1 MSIFYFSTCLQ
12 RQADKKDLLG
22 LFVAGATCMGG
33 GCCLYAVL
41 QDRCCRWNCPRGA
54 IPSGGEA
61 HGSEALLFFF
71 LFLFFG
77 SWLWCWTRFF
87 MALDARKCLW
97 SNQLFRQQ
105 QPSRNAL
112 VFCSRLCVW
121 ELKALKGGKGVCLNV
136 KCRAF
141 FLGKSLLVFLYA
153 FQLKAESE
161 HAYVWGRAHI
171 CAHTV
176 AQVGKKHSCGS
187 HRRNFWWRQQY

>member
-1 MSIFYFSTCLQ
+1 MHGG
-12 RQADKKDLLG
+12 RV
-22 LFVAGATCMGG
+22 LFV
-33 GCCLYAVL
+33 CCAARQML
-41 QDRCCRWNCPRGA
+41 QVKLPQRGNP
-54 IPSGGEA
+54 IWRGSSWEWSPS
-61 HGSEALLFFF
+61 FFF